1 MIRSRG
7 PQKYIALRRLAVWA
21 DQLTADSNAEL
32 SYFVEGGG
40 ELVAR
45 CCHHAAH
52 AVATSLLRGPHRHPG
67 IRCRVSRV
75 PISSLP
81 GSFTVNSG
89 AEAVERAWY
98 AVR

>member
-21 DQLTADSNAEL
+21 DQLMADSNAEL

-45 CCHHAAH
+45 CCHQAAH
-52 AVATSLLRGPHRHPG
+52 AVASNPAFSGDPTGTRE
-67 IRCRVSRV
+67 
-75 PISSLP
+75 
-81 GSFTVNSG
+81 SG
-89 AEAVERAWY
+89 AG
-98 AVR
+98 